1 MLRHKFLASAALALA
16 VSFSAP
22 AFAQEDAI
30 VAKVGEMEIRQS
42 ELDLAIANLD
52 PQLQQ
57 LPDEQKR
64 VAALS
69 GAIDVKL
76 LAQGAVNEGI
86 RDTEDFKK
94 RMSYITDRELHNSYF
109 RTHVVDAVTEDEV
122 KARYEK
128 EIAALPKQEEVNA
141 RHILV
146 KTEEEA
152 KAVIAEL
159 DAGKDFAELA
169 KTTSEDSNKSDGGD
183 LGWFAKGRMVPEF
196 EEAAF
201 ALEKGAYTKTPVQS
215 QFGFHVIKLEDRRD
229 VQPVGHLAGKVDVR
243 LADDGART
251 NAPGAVLDHPWKSDA
266 NRGNLLQAKPGI
278 DDAAA
283 DAVLHQVGDDA
294 DRLAVDPDRQR
305 QRRDHLAA
313 EVADHEDHVVG
324 GDLGADDAG
333 RVRGQLQ
340 HHARPAAGRGIA
352 DVTLVPGRNKSVI
365 QQRTG
370 DGRDCRR

>member
-1 MLRHKFLASAALALA
+1 MLRHKLLATAALAVGL
-16 VSFSAP
+16 SFGAS
-22 AFAQEDAI
+22 AFAQEDAV
-30 VAKVGEMEIRQS
+30 VAKVGDLEILQS
-42 ELDLAIANLD
+42 ELDLAVANLD

-76 LAQGAVNEGI
+76 LAQGAAEEGLAE
-86 RDTEDFKK
+86 TEDFQK
-94 RMSYITDRELHNSYF
+94 RMEYIKDRELHNSYF
-109 RTHVVDAVTEDEV
+109 RKHVVDAVTDEEV

-152 KAVIAEL
+152 KAVIADL

-169 KTTSEDSNKSDGGD
+169 KAKSEDSNKDDGGD
-183 LGWFAKGRMVPEF
+183 LGWFSKGRMVPEF

-229 VQPVGHLAGKVDVR
+229 VQPPALEQVEPQVRQLVMRDKYLALIEKAKAEQTVEIMDETLRKGYEDVNKAPE
-243 LADDGART
+243 AD
-251 NAPGAVLDHPWKSDA
+251 
-266 NRGNLLQAKPGI
+266 
-278 DDAAA
+278 
-283 DAVLHQVGDDA
+283 
-294 DRLAVDPDRQR
+294 
-305 QRRDHLAA
+305 
-313 EVADHEDHVVG
+313 
-324 GDLGADDAG
+324 
-333 RVRGQLQ
+333 
-340 HHARPAAGRGIA
+340 PAAGEA
-352 DVTLVPGRNKSVI
+352 PAP
-365 QQRTG
+365 QQ
-370 DGRDCRR
+370 

>member
-152 KAVIAEL
+152 KAVIVEL

-229 VQPVGHLAGKVDVR
+229 VQPPAFEQVEPQIRQLVMRDKYLALIAEAKTEQKVEIMDEALRKGYEDV
-243 LADDGART
+243 
-251 NAPGAVLDHPWKSDA
+251 
-266 NRGNLLQAKPGI
+266 
-278 DDAAA
+278 
-283 DAVLHQVGDDA
+283 
-294 DRLAVDPDRQR
+294 
-305 QRRDHLAA
+305 
-313 EVADHEDHVVG
+313 
-324 GDLGADDAG
+324 
-333 RVRGQLQ
+333 
-340 HHARPAAGRGIA
+340 
-352 DVTLVPGRNKSVI
+352 NKAL
-365 QQRTG
+365 
-370 DGRDCRR
+370 

>member
-1 MLRHKFLASAALALA
+1 MLRHKLLATAALAVGL
-16 VSFSAP
+16 SFGAS
-22 AFAQEDAI
+22 AFAQEDAV
-30 VAKVGEMEIRQS
+30 VAKVGDLEILQS
-42 ELDLAIANLD
+42 ELDLAVANLD

-76 LAQGAVNEGI
+76 LAQGAAEEGLAE
-86 RDTEDFKK
+86 TEDFQK
-94 RMSYITDRELHNSYF
+94 RMEYIKDRELHNSYF
-109 RTHVVDAVTEDEV
+109 RKHVVDAVTDEEV

-152 KAVIAEL
+152 KAVIADL

-169 KTTSEDSNKSDGGD
+169 KAKSEDSNKDDGGD
-183 LGWFAKGRMVPEF
+183 LGWFSKGRMVPEF

-229 VQPVGHLAGKVDVR
+229 VQPPALEQVEPQVRQLVMRDKYLALIEKAKAEQTVEIMDETLRKGYEDV
-243 LADDGART
+243 
-251 NAPGAVLDHPWKSDA
+251 NKAP
-266 NRGNLLQAKPGI
+266 
-278 DDAAA
+278 
-283 DAVLHQVGDDA
+283 DA
-294 DRLAVDPDRQR
+294 D
-305 QRRDHLAA
+305 
-313 EVADHEDHVVG
+313 
-324 GDLGADDAG
+324 
-333 RVRGQLQ
+333 
-340 HHARPAAGRGIA
+340 PAAGEA
-352 DVTLVPGRNKSVI
+352 PAP
-365 QQRTG
+365 QQ
-370 DGRDCRR
+370 

>member
-1 MLRHKFLASAALALA
+1 MLRHKLLATAALAVGL
-16 VSFSAP
+16 SFGAS
-22 AFAQEDAI
+22 AFAQEDAV
-30 VAKVGEMEIRQS
+30 VAKVGDLEILQS
-42 ELDLAIANLD
+42 ELDLAVANLD

-76 LAQGAVNEGI
+76 LAQGAAEEGLAE
-86 RDTEDFKK
+86 TEDFQK
-94 RMSYITDRELHNSYF
+94 RMEYIKDRELHNSYF
-109 RTHVVDAVTEDEV
+109 RKHVVDAVTDEEV

-152 KAVIAEL
+152 KAVIADL

-169 KTTSEDSNKSDGGD
+169 KAKSEDSNKDDGGD
-183 LGWFAKGRMVPEF
+183 LGWFSKGRMVPEF

-229 VQPVGHLAGKVDVR
+229 VQPPALEQVEPQVRQLVMRDKYLALIEKAKAEQTVEIMDETLRKGYEDVNK
-243 LADDGART
+243 T
-251 NAPGAVLDHPWKSDA
+251 P
-266 NRGNLLQAKPGI
+266 
-278 DDAAA
+278 
-283 DAVLHQVGDDA
+283 DA
-294 DRLAVDPDRQR
+294 D
-305 QRRDHLAA
+305 
-313 EVADHEDHVVG
+313 
-324 GDLGADDAG
+324 
-333 RVRGQLQ
+333 
-340 HHARPAAGRGIA
+340 PAAGEA
-352 DVTLVPGRNKSVI
+352 PAP
-365 QQRTG
+365 QQ
-370 DGRDCRR
+370 

>member
-1 MLRHKFLASAALALA
+1 MLRHKLLATAALAVGL
-16 VSFSAP
+16 SFGAS
-22 AFAQEDAI
+22 AFAQEDAV
-30 VAKVGEMEIRQS
+30 VAKVGDLEILQS
-42 ELDLAIANLD
+42 ELDLAVANLD

-76 LAQGAVNEGI
+76 LAQGAAEEGLAE
-86 RDTEDFKK
+86 TEDFQK
-94 RMSYITDRELHNSYF
+94 RMEYIKDRELHNSYF
-109 RTHVVDAVTEDEV
+109 RKHVVDAVTDEEV

-152 KAVIAEL
+152 KAVIADL

-169 KTTSEDSNKSDGGD
+169 KAKSEDSNKDDGGD
-183 LGWFAKGRMVPEF
+183 LGWFSKGRMVPEF

-229 VQPVGHLAGKVDVR
+229 VQPPALEQVEPQVRQLVMRDKYLALIETATAEQTGEIMDETLRKGYEDVNKAPE
-243 LADDGART
+243 AD
-251 NAPGAVLDHPWKSDA
+251 
-266 NRGNLLQAKPGI
+266 
-278 DDAAA
+278 
-283 DAVLHQVGDDA
+283 
-294 DRLAVDPDRQR
+294 
-305 QRRDHLAA
+305 
-313 EVADHEDHVVG
+313 
-324 GDLGADDAG
+324 
-333 RVRGQLQ
+333 
-340 HHARPAAGRGIA
+340 PAAGEA
-352 DVTLVPGRNKSVI
+352 PAP
-365 QQRTG
+365 QQ
-370 DGRDCRR
+370 